1 MNELIRKL
9 LSLSLSRCLI
19 PCALYEQFWAK
30 YARYLEKAHKE
41 KRDLPPSHHADMGDE
56 IGEDGIRKARSAFNT
71 GLNKV
76 RNNMKCFT
84 IRRTYLIQ

>member
-1 MNELIRKL
+1 M
-9 LSLSLSRCLI
+9 
-19 PCALYEQFWAK
+19 YEQFWAK

-41 KRDLPPSHHADMGDE
+41 KRDLPPSHADMGDE

-76 RNNMKCFT
+76 CKTSSYSMSS
-84 IRRTYLIQ
+84 LAS

>member
-1 MNELIRKL
+1 LY
-9 LSLSLSRCLI
+9 RCLI

-41 KRDLPPSHHADMGDE
+41 KRDLPRVEDMDEE

-76 RNNMKCFT
+76 RGCM
-84 IRRTYLIQ
+84 LV

>member
-1 MNELIRKL
+1 MLFVH
-9 LSLSLSRCLI
+9 RCLI

-41 KRDLPPSHHADMGDE
+41 KKDLPKETEEEE
-56 IGEDGIRKARSAFNT
+56 IGSDGIRKARDAFKT

-76 RNNMKCFT
+76 R
-84 IRRTYLIQ
+84 RWTYF